1 MSSRGHFVGQII
13 DDLDAIAQQVRRR
26 GELGQFDLNRT
37 LEDFFKEILNLT
49 LGINLR
55 NLNDKHSNAPGL
67 DLGDPDA
74 KVAYQVTSRAD
85 GQKVA
90 DTLKKTSDEQL
101 AAYDR
106 IYILA
111 IGERQKTYK
120 LDHAAATR
128 CRFDDSHVIGITD
141 VCRMIMGTDLPTMQ
155 AIHRKIAGEQERI
168 RIELQPRINGEYETT
183 VLDQIE
189 SFPDVQR
196 SDASKLFRHPA
207 ADGLFKRRK
216 DAQKALDA
224 FIDELERLPRMTREF
239 FGWLIDNSDERLGI
253 GSEGRQINADLVVA
267 KTRGMASFNAE
278 IRLLE
283 AWNFIDFEQDEPHR
297 SGNFRIDYPGAR
309 GTNLDDAF
317 SGFIRAEEIS
327 AGTLFSTMNFAP
339 FGPPPADKN

>member
-1 MSSRGHFVGQII
+1 MSSRGHFIGQII

-67 DLGDPDA
+67 DLGDPA
-74 KVAYQVTSRAD
+74 TRVAYQVTSRAD

-90 DTLKKTSDEQL
+90 DTLKKISDEQL
-101 AAYDR
+101 ATYDK

-111 IGERQKTYK
+111 IGERQKSYK
-120 LDHAAATR
+120 LDEAAATR
-128 CRFDDSHVIGITD
+128 CRFGQDHVIGITD
-141 VCRMIMGTDLPTMQ
+141 VCRSIMGLDLSTMQ
-155 AIHRKIAGEQERI
+155 AVHRKIVGEQERI

-189 SFPDVQR
+189 AFPDVQR
-196 SDASKLFRHPA
+196 SDASTLFKHAA
-207 ADGLFKRRK
+207 ADGLFRRRK

-253 GSEGRQINADLVVA
+253 GSAGRQINADLVVA
-267 KTRGMASFNAE
+267 KTKGMSSLQAE

-283 AWNFIDFEQDEPHR
+283 AWKFIDFEQDEPHR

-317 SGFIRAEEIS
+317 SAFIAAERIS
-327 AGTLFSTMNFAP
+327 VSNLFSTMNFSPLGPAP
-339 FGPPPADKN
+339 A

>member
-26 GELGQFDLNRT
+26 GALGQFDLNRT

-67 DLGDPDA
+67 DLGDPAA
-74 KVAYQVTSRAD
+74 KIAYQITSRAD

-90 DTLKKTSDEQL
+90 DTLKKISDDQL
-101 AAYDR
+101 RTYDK
-106 IYILA
+106 IYVLA
-111 IGERQKTYK
+111 IGERQKSYT
-120 LDHAAATR
+120 LDQAMAER
-128 CRFDDSHVIGITD
+128 CRFDSTHIIGISD
-141 VCRMIMGTDLPTMQ
+141 LCRLIMGVELSTMQ
-155 AIHRKIAGEQERI
+155 AIHRKIASEQERI

-196 SDASKLFRHPA
+196 SDASTLFKHPSA
-207 ADGLFKRRK
+207 EGLFKRRK

-224 FIDELERLPRMTREF
+224 FIDELERLPRITREF
-239 FGWLIDNSDERLGI
+239 LGWLIDNSDERLGI
-253 GSEGRQINADLVVA
+253 GSQGRQINADLVIA
-267 KTRGMASFNAE
+267 KTKGMPSFQAE

-283 AWNFIDFEQDEPHR
+283 TWNFVDFEQDEPHL

-317 SGFIRAEEIS
+317 SAFIAAEGIS
-327 AGTLFSTMNFAP
+327 ASTLFSTMNFSP
-339 FGPPPADKN
+339 FGPPQS